1 MASPSL
7 PVNIG
12 LPKPRLPYDS
22 IAQPASVTAPSGPAG
37 AGTPA
42 IGTPDLRAIRANY
55 AGTPPVPNI
64 PPRGTGAGGVVTP
77 LNRAASSVSIAVPTP
92 LRQTAAGQAFGGL
105 SATRQQTQQHAPSP
119 APTPL
124 PDLDDLP
131 VEEKVQILAR
141 HLVSNELRT
150 KPVAGP
156 SDENGSDSRGSK
168 SAAESIGSQPRYG
181 LEGGEA
187 LTGVVQEEHTQRE
200 DSEPFP
206 IHFHAPGAD
215 VT

>member
-12 LPKPRLPYDS
+12 LPKPRPPYDS
-22 IAQPASVTAPSGPAG
+22 LAQPASPSGPAG

-42 IGTPDLRAIRANY
+42 IETPDLRAIRANY

-92 LRQTAAGQAFGGL
+92 LRQNAAGQAFGGL
-105 SATRQQTQQHAPSP
+105 SATRQQAQQPAPSP

-150 KPVAGP
+150 KSVAGP
-156 SDENGSDSRGSK
+156 TDEIGSDSRS
-168 SAAESIGSQPRYG
+168 SRSTSESITDQPRYG
-181 LEGGEA
+181 LEGGVLREG
-187 LTGVVQEEHTQRE
+187 LIEERTQRE
-200 DSEPFP
+200 ESDPFP